1 LHAADS
7 SSGAHPGIEI
17 PAEHQRNISGAP
29 AFYIDMRSRILVCA
43 TAAVVTLS
51 ALTTKSRAQSPPLP
65 VQTDSPV
72 VLDWTPPAL
81 GYLAEQAAVKNSFTL
96 DRNMLHAAAGALAQ
110 NDEPTRQAIG
120 HLDGL
125 SVHMLKFGD
134 PGVPDETA
142 VNSIRDA
149 YHLRG
154 WKHVVTSTNHG
165 GPLHNGYTDV
175 WVVMD
180 GVNVRGAVIL
190 AETPKSVTLVTVA
203 GDLSP
208 LDLLHLRGHFGIP
221 KFDGDSLGRAQAP

>member
-1 LHAADS
+1 
-7 SSGAHPGIEI
+7 
-17 PAEHQRNISGAP
+17 
-29 AFYIDMRSRILVCA
+29 
-43 TAAVVTLS
+43 
-51 ALTTKSRAQSPPLP
+51 
-65 VQTDSPV
+65 

-81 GYLAEQAAVKNSFTL
+81 GYLEEQAAVRNSFTF
-96 DRNMLHAAAGALAQ
+96 DRNMLHAAAGALAA
-110 NDEPTRQAIG
+110 NAEPTKQAIG

-134 PGVPDETA
+134 TGVPDENA
-142 VNSIRDA
+142 VGSIRDA

-165 GPLHNGYTDV
+165 GPVHNGNTDV

-180 GVNVRGAVIL
+180 GVNLRGAVIL
-190 AETPKSVTLVTVA
+190 AETAKSVTLVTVA

-221 KFDGDSLGRAQAP
+221 KFDGDSFGQAQTH